1 MPVVT
6 VQLWAGRTIEQ
17 KRALVRA
24 LTDAMVAHAGARPD
38 HLHVVL
44 QEVEKHN
51 WGRAGMLGS
60 DLPAEPAAAAPAQE
74 PPQEPATLGFA
85 HLLLQARELAEAEA
99 FYLDLL
105 RFTVRK
111 RDRLEDGRPLIVT
124 HQGLGITNGGGAA
137 NRSGNA
143 AQVEHFAFR
152 VRGVAGLAERARRA
166 GVRVIRELGP
176 GAYGLTVYL
185 ADPDGNKI
193 ELFEEIA

>member
-6 VQLWAGRTIEQ
+6 VQLWTGRTIEQ

-44 QEVEKHN
+44 QEVEKHD
-51 WGRAGMLGS
+51 WGRAGVLGI
-60 DLPAEPAAAAPAQE
+60 DLPAEPAPAVAAP
-74 PPQEPATLGFA
+74 EPATLGFA
-85 HLLLQARELAEAEA
+85 HLLLQARDLGAAEA
-99 FYLDLL
+99 FYVDLL
-105 RFTVRK
+105 GFTVRK
-111 RDRLEDGRPLIVT
+111 RDRLEDGRPLTVT
-124 HQGLGITNGGGAA
+124 HQGLGITNGGAAAGRAGAD
-137 NRSGNA
+137 

-152 VRGVAGLAERARRA
+152 VRGVAAFAERARRA
-166 GVRVIRELGP
+166 GVRVIRDLGP

-193 ELFEEIA
+193 ELFEDA